1 MLGYHGAYGSP
12 LQVYSPGEFDS
23 TQIFG
28 TASQDISVETHEMG
42 EALND
47 PTVNNIVPA
56 WGNIGQV
63 SGCQNNLEV
72 GDPLTGTQNPPIT
85 LNGFTYHPQ
94 ELAMYSWFLR
104 PNRMMQPI
112 AGVTGDTGVPGWYS
126 TNGTFTS
133 YQQVCQ

>member
-1 MLGYHGAYGSP
+1 M
-12 LQVYSPGEFDS
+12 
-23 TQIFG
+23 
-28 TASQDISVETHEMG
+28 
-42 EALND
+42 
-47 PTVNNIVPA
+47 
-56 WGNIGQV
+56 
-63 SGCQNNLEV
+63 